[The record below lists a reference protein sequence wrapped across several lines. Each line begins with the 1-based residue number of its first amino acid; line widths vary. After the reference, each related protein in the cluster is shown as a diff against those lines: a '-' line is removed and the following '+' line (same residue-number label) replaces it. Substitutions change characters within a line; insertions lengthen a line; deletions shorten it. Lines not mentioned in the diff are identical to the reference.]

1 LLGYNLN
8 LVTFII
14 YYQKHYKVGM
24 IAYISH
30 PSGVKVLLQ
39 RGNSSP
45 RLKPG
50 AFLTTC

>member
-14 YYQKHYKVGM
+14 YYQKHNKVGM

-30 PSGVKVLLQ
+30 PSGVKLIMN
-39 RGNSSP
+39 RTDS
-45 RLKPG
+45 
-50 AFLTTC
+50 